1 MAELLAAVRWNG
13 VNGLMC
19 LRVTYCRWIWIAPP
33 YRWQGLLRDTWSMLT
48 AKYDGILPAPP
59 YSPEAARFFLSLGNL
74 SAHVESAARF
84 ALQEAPA

>member
-1 MAELLAAVRWNG
+1 
-13 VNGLMC
+13 
-19 LRVTYCRWIWIAPP
+19 
-33 YRWQGLLRDTWSMLT
+33 MLT
-48 AKYDGILPAPP
+48 AKYDGIVPGPP